1 MTDLEL
7 TATLERL
14 PLREREVSVEG
25 RPGQWLATVISPD
38 YDQIDDHERQ
48 TAVWTLLHDTY
59 GLGVSREVE
68 FVYTLSP
75 AELEAQHG
83 EDEEAANAAIIAQ
96 AATGS

>member
-1 MTDLEL
+1 MTNLEL

-75 AELEAQHG
+75 AELAAQQG
-83 EDEEAANAAIIAQ
+83 EDEQAANDELTAQ
-96 AATGS
+96 AASGS